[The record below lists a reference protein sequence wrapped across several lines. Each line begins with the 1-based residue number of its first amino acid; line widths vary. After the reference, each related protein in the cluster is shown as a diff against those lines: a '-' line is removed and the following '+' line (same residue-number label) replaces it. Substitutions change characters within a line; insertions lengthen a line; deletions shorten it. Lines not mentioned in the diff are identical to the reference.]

1 MGYGT
6 LCRYGQESGPG
17 KKIVS
22 KGLQEVKMKKNQ
34 VFTILFWVALGVFVM
49 YSSWRFGLG
58 SFRTPGP
65 GLMPFLLG
73 TLLCVVS
80 LYFFAVSFFGKSA
93 GKDIESKGKE
103 GEPNHADIKKLVL
116 VVVSLILYALVLE
129 KLGYMIAT
137 LFLLFGLFWAAGT
150 TRLVAAISS
159 AATMVLTYLLFS
171 RLGVVFPEGILKF
184 IGP

>member
-1 MGYGT
+1 MGYDT

-17 KKIVS
+17 EKIVS
-22 KGLQEVKMKKNQ
+22 KGLQEAKMKKNQ
-34 VFTILFWVALGVFVM
+34 VVTIVFWVVLGVFVM
-49 YSSWRFGLG
+49 YSSCRFGLG

-73 TLLCVVS
+73 ALLCVVS
-80 LYFFAVSFFGKSA
+80 LYFLAVSFFWKSA
-93 GKDIESKGKE
+93 GKGIESNSKE
-103 GEPNHADIKKLVL
+103 EEPNHADIKKIVL
-116 VVVSLILYALVLE
+116 VVVSLIIYALVLE

-150 TRLVAAISS
+150 TKLVAAISS
-159 AATMVLTYLLFS
+159 AATMLLTFFLFT
-171 RLGVVFPEGILKF
+171 RLGVVFPQGILKF

>member
-1 MGYGT
+1 MGYDT

-17 KKIVS
+17 EKIVS
-22 KGLQEVKMKKNQ
+22 KGLQEAKMKKNQ
-34 VFTILFWVALGVFVM
+34 IVTIVFWVVLGVFVM
-49 YSSWRFGLG
+49 YSSCRFGLG

-73 TLLCVVS
+73 ALLCVVS
-80 LYFFAVSFFGKSA
+80 LYFLAVSFFWKSA
-93 GKDIESKGKE
+93 GKSIESDSKE
-103 GEPNHADIKKLVL
+103 EEPNHADIKKIVL
-116 VVVSLILYALVLE
+116 VAVCLITYALVLE

-137 LFLLFGLFWAAGT
+137 LFLLFCLFWAAGT
-150 TRLVAAISS
+150 TKLVAAISS

-171 RLGVVFPEGILKF
+171 RLGVVFPKGILKF